1 MKSVKA
7 DGEVVEGW
15 RTEHPE
21 SLYSSI
27 MKYGNTVEEL
37 ELDVVKV
44 SEVPLQGACDS
55 RPHDIGFSFKGD
67 NDELIELKVKSVK
80 STDNNCLIN
89 SMSQCAVMGKGF
101 RAKDVREKM
110 QIPNGPIGSEWCL
123 RIAGYLNITAALYIV
138 KGHVL
143 EVIC

>member
-44 SEVPLQGACDS
+44 SEVPLQGACDT
-55 RPHDIGFSFKGD
+55 RPHVVT
-67 NDELIELKVKSVK
+67 KVFE
-80 STDNNCLIN
+80 
-89 SMSQCAVMGKGF
+89 GKDGESIQ
-101 RAKDVREKM
+101 V
-110 QIPNGPIGSEWCL
+110 
-123 RIAGYLNITAALYIV
+123 TV
-138 KGHVL
+138 
-143 EVIC
+143 